1 MLVTFH
7 AHGETGRYHSYRR
20 GSNNLDQSISDR
32 SLKWTENKL
41 VLVKIEKEAV
51 IIEIKEYKRQIIMD
65 INECQ
70 SILSISKIIQLKC

>member
-32 SLKWTENKL
+32 SLEWTQMLVKTGETEN
-41 VLVKIEKEAV
+41 
-51 IIEIKEYKRQIIMD
+51 
-65 INECQ
+65 
-70 SILSISKIIQLKC
+70 

>member
-32 SLKWTENKL
+32 SLKWTEDKL
-41 VLVKIEKEAV
+41 VLVKIE
-51 IIEIKEYKRQIIMD
+51 RQIMSSAWSKQHRKYREER
-65 INECQ
+65 INRTD
-70 SILSISKIIQLKC
+70 LP

>member
-41 VLVKIEKEAV
+41 VLVKTEKEAI
-51 IIEIKEYKRQIIMD
+51 IIEIKDYKSIKWQIIMETNACQNILFVGK
-65 INECQ
+65 IND
-70 SILSISKIIQLKC
+70 

>member
-32 SLKWTENKL
+32 SLKWTGDKL
-41 VLVKIEKEAV
+41 MLVKREERQELVHSTVKYR
-51 IIEIKEYKRQIIMD
+51 IKRI
-65 INECQ
+65 
-70 SILSISKIIQLKC
+70 

>member
-32 SLKWTENKL
+32 SLEWTQDVSQDKRDREL
-41 VLVKIEKEAV
+41 VQHPGITDQPTSERSLGKTGTSSVRVGV
-51 IIEIKEYKRQIIMD
+51 I
-65 INECQ
+65 
-70 SILSISKIIQLKC
+70 

>member
-32 SLKWTENKL
+32 SLKWTEDKL
-41 VLVKIEKEAV
+41 ELVKIEEDTSLVCFNCTEK
-51 IIEIKEYKRQIIMD
+51 YR
-65 INECQ
+65 
-70 SILSISKIIQLKC
+70 L

>member
-32 SLKWTENKL
+32 SLQWTEDRLLL
-41 VLVKIEKEAV
+41 VEEEETCVQLFNSSETEDLNMMHAGTV
-51 IIEIKEYKRQIIMD
+51 
-65 INECQ
+65 
-70 SILSISKIIQLKC
+70 LSTGDSLRKYSER

>member
-32 SLKWTENKL
+32 SLKWTEDKL
-41 VLVKIEKEAV
+41 ELVEIEEDTSLVCFNRTEK
-51 IIEIKEYKRQIIMD
+51 YR
-65 INECQ
+65 
-70 SILSISKIIQLKC
+70 L